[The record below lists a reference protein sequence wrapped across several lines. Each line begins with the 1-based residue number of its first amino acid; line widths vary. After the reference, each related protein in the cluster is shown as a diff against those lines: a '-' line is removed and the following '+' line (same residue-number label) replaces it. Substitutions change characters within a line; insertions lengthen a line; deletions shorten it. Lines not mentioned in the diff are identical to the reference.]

1 MLEKPKY
8 KNIFAKNYVLNLC
21 EEVFVIKKVK
31 ITVSSTYLISDLNG
45 ERIVGT
51 FYEKE
56 LQKTNQKKF
65 RVEKAIKR
73 KAIHYMLNG
82 KATTDFLIVGLIKR
96 HNINK

>member
-73 KAIHYMLNG
+73 KAIHYT
-82 KATTDFLIVGLIKR
+82 K
-96 HNINK
+96 

>member
-56 LQKTNQKKF
+56 LQKTNQKKL

-73 KAIHYMLNG
+73 KAIHYT
-82 KATTDFLIVGLIKR
+82 K
-96 HNINK
+96 